1 MNYTQPK
8 PKPKQKQKQTYQQTL
23 VQNEQQQKTCIDVLN
38 LMTLKGIMLSER
50 GQPRKLTFC
59 MIPFECQSHKDKTIV
74 TDQWLPGIRVMRRV

>member
-1 MNYTQPK
+1 MNHTQPK
-8 PKPKQKQKQTYQQTL
+8 PKQKQTYQQTL
-23 VQNEQQQKTCIDVLN
+23 VQNEQQQKACIDVLN

-59 MIPFECQSHKDKTIV
+59 MIPFECQSHKDRTIV

>member
-1 MNYTQPK
+1 MVHPHNEPHTTK
-8 PKPKQKQKQTYQQTL
+8 TKTKTNQQTL
-23 VQNEQQQKTCIDVLN
+23 VQNKQQQKACIDVLN

-59 MIPFECQSHKDKTIV
+59 MIPFECQSHKDRTIV